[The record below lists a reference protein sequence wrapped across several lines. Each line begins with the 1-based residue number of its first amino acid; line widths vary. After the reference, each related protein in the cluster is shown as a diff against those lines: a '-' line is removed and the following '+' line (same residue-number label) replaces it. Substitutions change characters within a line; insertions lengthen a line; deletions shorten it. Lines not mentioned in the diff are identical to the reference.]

1 MCINFKPRLEG
12 KVCIVTGAGMHDN
25 LIGTGMATAVALGR
39 EAVKL
44 ALDDKTGIMP
54 VLLRTN
60 DQPYQWSIGE
70 GDLKDI
76 ANAEKTLPENFI
88 SEDGFRIT
96 QAGVDYLKPLT
107 IGESYPKF
115 KDGVP
120 IYEQLDLHLAEV

>member
-1 MCINFKPRLEG
+1 MNWVTNIIGLYLIIKWDFGQQNFMNI
-12 KVCIVTGAGMHDN
+12 C
-25 LIGTGMATAVALGR
+25 
-39 EAVKL
+39 
-44 ALDDKTGIMP
+44 
-54 VLLRTN
+54 
-60 DQPYQWSIGE
+60 
-70 GDLKDI
+70 KDI

>member
-1 MCINFKPRLEG
+1 MCIR
-12 KVCIVTGAGMHDN
+12 D
-25 LIGTGMATAVALGR
+25 R
-39 EAVKL
+39 

-60 DQPYQWSIGE
+60 NQPYQWSIGE